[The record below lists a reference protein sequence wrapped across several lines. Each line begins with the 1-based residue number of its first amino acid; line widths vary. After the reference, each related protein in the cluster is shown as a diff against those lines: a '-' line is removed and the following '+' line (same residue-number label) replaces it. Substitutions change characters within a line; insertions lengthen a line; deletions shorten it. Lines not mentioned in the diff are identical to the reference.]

1 MATVEGPQAGPP
13 GPPGE
18 SDQPGRLL
26 QSAENLGRET
36 TRAIESIGF
45 GASLI
50 TQSLYWLFLG
60 RRVRQ
65 PVRAAPIAAEMMQ
78 AGIGA
83 IPIVAVLSG
92 TIGLMLALQG
102 IDVLEPFGAQD
113 QVTIGVS
120 LSIVREFGPLITG
133 IIVAGRSGSALA
145 ARLGTMIINNEVD
158 ALQVMGVNPVRY
170 LVVPS
175 LVAMLIMLPCLALL
189 ANMVGLLGAGLYIT
203 NALNI
208 SFAVYLDEIIRFIS
222 VDDLM
227 HGLSKAVI
235 FGGLIAVVGIVNG
248 SAVSGGAE
256 GVGRVTT
263 SSVVQAITA
272 IVLAD
277 MLFVFAATR

>member
-1 MATVEGPQAGPP
+1 MAIVEGQSDQ
-13 GPPGE
+13 
-18 SDQPGRLL
+18 SDQPDEPGKLL

-36 TRAIESIGF
+36 TRAIQSIGF
-45 GASLI
+45 GMSLLS
-50 TQSLYWLFLG
+50 QSLYWLFMG
-60 RRVRQ
+60 RRVGQ

-78 AGIGA
+78 AGVGA

-208 SFAVYLDEIIRFIS
+208 SFVVYLDEIIRFIS

-263 SSVVQAITA
+263 SSVVQSITA

>member
-1 MATVEGPQAGPP
+1 MAIVEGP
-13 GPPGE
+13 
-18 SDQPGRLL
+18 SDQSAEPGKLL

-36 TRAIESIGF
+36 TRAIQSIGF
-45 GASLI
+45 GMSLLS
-50 TQSLYWLFLG
+50 QSLYWLFMG
-60 RRVRQ
+60 RRVGQ

-175 LVAMLIMLPCLALL
+175 LVAMLVMLPCLALL
-189 ANMVGLLGAGLYIT
+189 ANMVGLLGAGMYIT

-208 SFAVYLDEIIRFIS
+208 SFTVYLDEIIRFIS
-222 VDDLM
+222 VDDLL
-227 HGLSKAVI
+227 HGLSKSVI
-235 FGGLIAVVGIVNG
+235 FGGLIAVVGVVNG
-248 SAVSGGAE
+248 SSVSGGAE

-263 SSVVQAITA
+263 SSVVQSITA